1 MFLFHKSQTKREA
14 FGQMFTEMYPRM
26 VRYATQLMGDREE
39 ARDIVSEVM
48 EQAWKHFEQLNKND
62 RGGWIYTAVRNNCL
76 NRLKHLQ
83 VEQENVKALYEA
95 TLADVEN
102 NYREHEALLQKAEA
116 IARSLDFLDHAAQHQ
131 LRSVEIG
138 DHAVLQRTDRLD
150 VRIGLLVHLAGLRT
164 DSHQFTGVYVQRHD
178 GRLVHHDLPVVN
190 NQSIGRTQVDSQLL
204 CQ

>member
-102 NYREHEALLQKAEA
+102 NYREHEALLQKRKRLPEVCLNQL
-116 IARSLDFLDHAAQHQ
+116 ARYFVCATTNILPTGKSPGSLV
-131 LRSVEIG
+131 SV
-138 DHAVLQRTDRLD
+138 
-150 VRIGLLVHLAGLRT
+150 
-164 DSHQFTGVYVQRHD
+164 
-178 GRLVHHDLPVVN
+178 P
-190 NQSIGRTQVDSQLL
+190 TQ
-204 CQ
+204 

>member
-95 TLADVEN
+95 TLGKYKV
-102 NYREHEALLQKAEA
+102 
-116 IARSLDFLDHAAQHQ
+116 
-131 LRSVEIG
+131 
-138 DHAVLQRTDRLD
+138 T
-150 VRIGLLVHLAGLRT
+150 
-164 DSHQFTGVYVQRHD
+164 
-178 GRLVHHDLPVVN
+178 
-190 NQSIGRTQVDSQLL
+190 
-204 CQ
+204 

>member
-26 VRYATQLMGDREE
+26 VRSATQLMGDREE
-39 ARDIVSEVM
+39 APDIVSEVM

-95 TLADVEN
+95 TLADVESN
-102 NYREHEALLQKAEA
+102 
-116 IARSLDFLDHAAQHQ
+116 
-131 LRSVEIG
+131 
-138 DHAVLQRTDRLD
+138 
-150 VRIGLLVHLAGLRT
+150 
-164 DSHQFTGVYVQRHD
+164 
-178 GRLVHHDLPVVN
+178 
-190 NQSIGRTQVDSQLL
+190 
-204 CQ
+204 

>member
-26 VRYATQLMGDREE
+26 VRYATQLMRNREE

-116 IARSLDFLDHAAQHQ
+116 IARSLPEPTCTVLRLCYYEHLTYREVARQ
-131 LRSVEIG
+131 LGISPDTVKKHISK
-138 DHAVLQRTDRLD
+138 A
-150 VRIGLLVHLAGLRT
+150 LRT
-164 DSHQFTGVYVQRHD
+164 LREAMKD
-178 GRLVHHDLPVVN
+178 
-190 NQSIGRTQVDSQLL
+190 
-204 CQ
+204 